1 MEDDS
6 NYMFRPIAA
15 IIRYSS
21 ESMVVVLY
29 TIVVVMSRWWDLII
43 CDICYC
49 KEMWGG
55 GGVGFR
61 DEARGL
67 QQAVASPWLHQK
79 CPWCFFPWP
88 QYSASTIMRLRFG
101 LSLDIGRFL
110 PVGKTVGL
118 WIHLWAVN
126 SPPSGSEVLPLS
138 PLHDFSTW
146 TARTWPF
153 RPKIFMRSLVF
164 QLIFWTVTTFL
175 GQT

>member
-55 GGVGFR
+55 GWVGFR

-118 WIHLWAVN
+118 WIHLHLVPK
-126 SPPSGSEVLPLS
+126 SYLSLPCVISRRGQRELDLFVPKYSCVLL
-138 PLHDFSTW
+138 F
-146 TARTWPF
+146 F
-153 RPKIFMRSLVF
+153 N
-164 QLIFWTVTTFL
+164 
-175 GQT
+175 